1 MRVPDISFYNT
12 FIRNNEIKENKLAKY
27 TNQLS
32 SGKKLLVPSD
42 NTVDT
47 VKAQRLK
54 RITDT
59 LSTYN
64 RNMDQVQTI
73 LDVAESTLGNIVDA
87 SQEARVHITQVLNT
101 GIMDAED
108 AQILRDYFQSTR
120 DYIVKQANI
129 SIGDSRLFGGVKAQ
143 KDPFNNSAIYQGE
156 SLETKVPV
164 SKGVE
169 LNTTFNGIEYLGT
182 LNSGVYDSGTNKAPQ
197 KIGIVKALDDIIN
210 IIDGNQL
217 TIYKSTNG
225 FTSENIPIVSTS
237 GTLTI
242 KYGSNTFTINY
253 DADPTTTIP
262 TTLQEIANEIN
273 ASTSNPGVAA
283 FIYTDNK
290 GNKYLGLAGSNGT
303 TPVEVSDTGDLLQNV
318 GAFSSFGDIIKLH
331 GYYSEMG
338 YNSPTDPIVATG
350 ENGTLTIN
358 YGTQSFSINYDGD
371 TTTTNPS
378 TLEELVF
385 AINKSPDNPGVRAYV
400 YQDKDGIYRLGLLG
414 DSPDKIISIQD
425 SSGNLQKRIGNVE
438 AILDTFDKG
447 FQKVAQGRSRI
458 GAQINV
464 IEDFKP
470 QNEYLQIAFSELI
483 SKFEDADYVSVI
495 TELEKTKT
503 AYEALLA
510 SFNQNKDLS
519 LLNFLK

>member
-1 MRVPDISFYNT
+1 MRVPDIAFYNT
-12 FIRNNEIKENKLAKY
+12 FIRNNEIKESKLAKY

-32 SGKKLLVPSD
+32 SGKKILVPSD

-47 VKAQRLK
+47 VKAQRLR

-59 LSTYN
+59 IETYN

-87 SQEARVHITQVLNT
+87 SQEARVHIVQVLNT
-101 GIMDAED
+101 GVMDAED
-108 AQILRDYFQSTR
+108 AQILKDYFQSVR
-120 DYIVKQANI
+120 NYIVKQANI

-143 KDPFNNSAIYQGE
+143 KDPFNDKAIYQGE
-156 SLETKVPV
+156 TLETKVPV

-182 LNSGVYDSGTNKAPQ
+182 LNSGVYDTTTDSAQQ
-197 KIGIVKALDDIIN
+197 KIGVVKALDDIIN
-210 IIDGNQL
+210 IIDSKPLN
-217 TIYKSTNG
+217 IYKSKNG
-225 FTSENIPIVSTS
+225 FKSVDTPIASSS

-242 KYGSNTFTINY
+242 TYGSSTFSINY
-253 DADPTTTIP
+253 DAGTK
-262 TTLQEIANEIN
+262 LQEIVDAIN
-273 ASTSNPGVAA
+273 NSPSNPGVAA
-283 FIYTDNK
+283 FVYK
-290 GNKYLGLAGSNGT
+290 GDDGRYYLGLAGSDGKT
-303 TPVEVSDTGDLLQNV
+303 DVIVSDSGGVISNI
-318 GAFSSFGDIIKLH
+318 GEMESIGDIVKLH

-338 YNSPTDPIVATG
+338 YNSSTDALVAPT
-350 ENGTLTIN
+350 ESGTLTIN
-358 YGTQSFSINYDGD
+358 YGGQTFSINYDGD
-371 TTTTNPS
+371 TADNTNPS

-385 AINKSPDNPGVRAYV
+385 AINKSPDNPGVMAYV
-400 YQDKDGIYRLGLLG
+400 YQDSDGTYRLGLLG
-414 DSPDKIISIQD
+414 QEPDKQISISD
-425 SSGNLQKRIGNVE
+425 NTGALSKRIGNVE

-447 FQKVAQGRSRI
+447 FNKVAQGRSRI
-458 GAQINV
+458 GTQINV
-464 IEDFKP
+464 IEDFRP
-470 QNEYLQIAFSELI
+470 QNEYLQVAFSELI

-495 TELEKTKT
+495 AELEKTRT

>member
-27 TNQLS
+27 TNQLL

-47 VKAQRLK
+47 AKAQRLR

-59 LSTYN
+59 LATYN
-64 RNMDQVQTI
+64 RNMDQVRTI

-87 SQEARVHITQVLNT
+87 SQEARVHIIQVLNT
-101 GIMDAED
+101 GVMDAED
-108 AQILRDYFQSTR
+108 AQILRDYFQSIR

-182 LNSGVYDSGTNKAPQ
+182 LNSGVYDTTTNKASQ

-210 IIDGNQL
+210 IIDGTELN
-217 TIYKSTNG
+217 IYKSKNG
-225 FTSENIPIVSTS
+225 FTSENSLVASTS

-242 KYGSNTFTINY
+242 KYGSSTFTINY
-253 DADPTTTIP
+253 DSDPDTTIP
-262 TTLQEIANEIN
+262 TTLQEIVNEIN
-273 ASTSNPGVAA
+273 TSTSNSGVAA

-290 GNKYLGLAGSNGT
+290 GRKYLGFAGSDGT

-318 GAFSSFGDIIKLH
+318 GGFSSFGDIVKLH

-338 YNSPTDPIVATG
+338 YNLPTDPIVATG
-350 ENGTLTIN
+350 ESGTLTIN

-371 TTTTNPS
+371 TTTNPS

-385 AINKSPDNPGVRAYV
+385 AINKSPNNPGVRAYV
-400 YQDKDGIYRLGLLG
+400 YQAKNGTYRLGLLG
-414 DSPDKIISIQD
+414 DNPDKIISIQD

-438 AILDTFDKG
+438 TILDTFDKG
-447 FQKVAQGRSRI
+447 FQKAAQGRSRI
-458 GAQINV
+458 GTQINA

-470 QNEYLQIAFSELI
+470 QNEYLQVAFSELI

-495 TELEKTKT
+495 AELEKTRT
-503 AYEALLA
+503 AYETLLA

>member
-12 FIRNNEIKENKLAKY
+12 FIRNNQIKENKLAKY

-47 VKAQRLK
+47 VKAQRLR

-59 LSTYN
+59 LATYN

-87 SQEARVHITQVLNT
+87 SSEARTQIVQVLNT

-108 AQILRDYFQSTR
+108 AQILRDYFQSVR

-143 KDPFNNSAIYQGE
+143 QDPFNESAIYQGE
-156 SLETKVPV
+156 TLETKVPV

-169 LNTTFNGIEYLGT
+169 LNTTFNGVEYLGT
-182 LNSGVYDSGTNKAPQ
+182 VNSGVYDTTTDSAQQ
-197 KIGIVKALDDIIN
+197 KIGVVKALDDIIN
-210 IIDGNQL
+210 IIDGNEL
-217 TIYKSTNG
+217 TIYKSKNG
-225 FTSENIPIVSTS
+225 FLSADSPVASTS

-242 KYGSNTFTINY
+242 NYGASSFTINY
-253 DADPTTTIP
+253 DADTTDATNP
-262 TTLQEIANEIN
+262 STLQEIVDAIN
-273 ASTSNPGVAA
+273 NSVSNPGVAA
-283 FIYTDNK
+283 FIYK
-290 GNKYLGLAGSNGT
+290 GDDGRNYLGLAGSDGT
-303 TPVEVSDTGDLLQNV
+303 TPVVVNDTGGLLT
-318 GAFSSFGDIIKLH
+318 GDFESIGDIVKLH

-338 YNSPTDPIVATG
+338 YSTSTDPLVAAT
-350 ENGTLTIN
+350 ESGTLTIN
-358 YGTQSFSINYDGD
+358 YGSQSFTVSYDGD
-371 TTTTNPS
+371 TTDNTNPS
-378 TLEELVF
+378 TLQELVF
-385 AINKSPDNPGVRAYV
+385 AINKSPANPGVMAYV
-400 YQDKDGIYRLGLLG
+400 YQDKDGTYRLGLLG
-414 DSPDKIISIQD
+414 QDADKQISVEDSTGALS
-425 SSGNLQKRIGNVE
+425 KRIGNVE

-447 FQKVAQGRSRI
+447 FNKVAQGRSRI
-458 GAQINV
+458 GTQINV
-464 IEDFKP
+464 IDDFRP
-470 QNEYLQIAFSELI
+470 QNEYLQVAFSELV

-495 TELEKTKT
+495 AELEKTRT

-510 SFNQNKDLS
+510 SFNQNKDLT